1 MNDDSGITTIGK
13 RKKKTAPPR
22 ENTVRKY
29 TADRIIAA
37 ATRLFAVKGYEG
49 TSTKEVCQA
58 AGANIAAIH
67 YHFGTKENLYRHII
81 EQFAAERLESARKT
95 LQAPMN
101 ADDLRVRLEIFL
113 SQVVEAILKQPDV
126 AILIQRGIEMSDA
139 ISEDAFR
146 NNIVKLFEKL
156 VEFFVQAKKRGILA
170 AEVDPFIAAG
180 FLRSQFLHQT
190 RYDDVLKKYYGYSL
204 KDEKYRTQWIR
215 QTVRI
220 FLDGVFENRR
230 AS

>member
-1 MNDDSGITTIGK
+1 MTADNGFTTIGK

-22 ENTVRKY
+22 ENNIRED

-37 ATRLFAVKGYEG
+37 ATRLFATKGYAG
-49 TSTKEVCQA
+49 TSTKEVCEA

-81 EQFAAERLESARKT
+81 EQFAAERMESARKT

-113 SQVVEAILKQPDV
+113 SQIVEAILQQPDV
-126 AILIQRGIEMSDA
+126 AILIQRGIEMSDS

-146 NNIVKLFEKL
+146 NNIVRLFEKL
-156 VEFFVQAKKRGILA
+156 VEFFTQAKKRGILA

-180 FLRSQFLHQT
+180 FIRSQFLHQT

-204 KDEKYRTQWIR
+204 KDEKYRARWIH

-220 FLDGVFENRR
+220 FLEGIMEDRR